1 MNDTTLIKSGAAGAV
16 VAAVCC
22 ATPVLAIA
30 LGAIGLS
37 ALTGYLDYVL
47 LPALALCLGLV
58 GYGLYRQR
66 QSAACCE
73 PTVNPTIRGTRNE

>member
-1 MNDTTLIKSGAAGAV
+1 MNDATLIKTGTVGAV
-16 VAAVCC
+16 VAAICC
-22 ATPVLAIA
+22 ATPVLVIA
-30 LGAIGLS
+30 LGAVGLS

-47 LPALALCLGLV
+47 LPALALCIGLV

-73 PTVNPTIRGTRNE
+73 TNANSTTTRT

>member
-1 MNDTTLIKSGAAGAV
+1 MNDATLIKTGAAGAV

-30 LGAIGLS
+30 LGAIGFS

-58 GYGLYRQR
+58 GYGFYRQR
-66 QSAACCE
+66 QAAACCE
-73 PTVNPTIRGTRNE
+73 PTVNPTIRGTRHE

>member
-1 MNDTTLIKSGAAGAV
+1 VNDTTLIKSGAAGAV

-73 PTVNPTIRGTRNE
+73 PSVSPTTTRTRHE

>member
-1 MNDTTLIKSGAAGAV
+1 MNNATVIKTGAAGAV

-22 ATPVLAIA
+22 ATPILVVA
-30 LGAIGLS
+30 LGAVGLS

-66 QSAACCE
+66 QAAACCDAS
-73 PTVNPTIRGTRNE
+73 TNPTTTGARHA

>member
-1 MNDTTLIKSGAAGAV
+1 MNNQKLIGTGVVGAA

-22 ATPVLAIA
+22 ATPVLVIG

-47 LPALALCLGLV
+47 LPALGAFVGLI
-58 GYGLYRQR
+58 GYGLYRR
-66 QSAACCE
+66 CESAAVCCA
-73 PTVNPTIRGTRNE
+73 TDLAGKTTTRT